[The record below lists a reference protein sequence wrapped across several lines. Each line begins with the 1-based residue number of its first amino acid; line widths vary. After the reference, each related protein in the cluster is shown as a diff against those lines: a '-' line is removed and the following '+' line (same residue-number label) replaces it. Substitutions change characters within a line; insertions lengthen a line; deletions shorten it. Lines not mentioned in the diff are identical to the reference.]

1 LPRLLSVSA
10 QSDYRL
16 WLEYSDG
23 TTGAVDLSHLVG
35 RGVFELWKN
44 PEAFSRVQ
52 LSEQGAPTWNDSI
65 DLCPDALYLQL
76 TGKKPEDL
84 FPNLS
89 STDTDA

>member
-1 LPRLLSVSA
+1 LPRLLSVRAESG
-10 QSDYRL
+10 YRL

-35 RGVFELWKN
+35 RGVFELWKDA
-44 PEAFSRVQ
+44 ESFADVR
-52 LSEQGAPTWNDSI
+52 LSDQGAPTWGDKI

-89 STDTDA
+89 SSDTDA